1 MNCTNLMG
9 LRKGKGIIR
18 AFLVAQTVTN
28 LPAMWESQVWSLG
41 WEDPLEK
48 AMATHSSILVW
59 RIPQT
64 EEHGGLQSMG
74 SQRVRNNWATYHFT
88 PQIMC
93 IVDPW
98 TMLVWIA
105 QVHLYTDTLPMA
117 GWIQGW
123 GGNTDMGGA
132 RLTVSYIW
140 INPYNNP
147 HTCSRVNYV
156 LTILVTVQMSQ
167 LSWNIEKWQWA
178 RLQPFS
184 ALTLLSAL

>member
-18 AFLVAQTVTN
+18 ASLVAQTVTN

-41 WEDPLEK
+41 REDPLEK

-59 RIPQT
+59 RIPQA

-74 SQRVRNNWATYHFT
+74 SQRVRHNWATYHFT
-88 PQIMC
+88 PQTMY

-105 QVHLYTDTLPMA
+105 QVYLYTA
-117 GWIQGW
+117 HGWLNPG
-123 GGNTDMGGA
+123 MRRKYRYRGA
-132 RLTVSYIW
+132 RLTVNYIW

-156 LTILVTVQMSQ
+156 PTILITVQMSQ